1 MGKNKAVKYIEK
13 YNSLLVKYQEMIED
27 MFDKEDNDIHIDEDR
42 YKEIYDVALEYS
54 RHLRVK
60 IEALYNDFVDKRD
73 KIDVLEF
80 IELTEEEEKH
90 LEKVKEKF
98 YYSEYRGYIES
109 RLTKNK
115 KLVGLTKDLRN
126 NNKLH
131 KTYGAVAKCG
141 RKIKFEHSML
151 AVEAS
156 VETVFKKAIIPAFS
170 KGAKLAKSGYY
181 AGMDE
186 LGKKADIVYD
196 NFYKEMK
203 AKPTSTLLDY
213 YNNRDLNDNQIA
225 IIEEVLNERGAL

>member
-42 YKEIYDVALEYS
+42 YKEIYDVALEYY

-90 LEKVKEKF
+90 LEKVKEEF

-109 RLTKNK
+109 MLTENK

-131 KTYGAVAKCG
+131 KTYGAWANAG
-141 RKIKFEHSML
+141 E
-151 AVEAS
+151 
-156 VETVFKKAIIPAFS
+156 
-170 KGAKLAKSGYY
+170 KL
-181 AGMDE
+181 
-186 LGKKADIVYD
+186 
-196 NFYKEMK
+196 N
-203 AKPTSTLLDY
+203 
-213 YNNRDLNDNQIA
+213 LNIQC
-225 IIEEVLNERGAL
+225 

>member
-1 MGKNKAVKYIEK
+1 MGKNKAVKFKEEYLAKEEK
-13 YNSLLVKYQEMIED
+13 LQEMSKNILE
-27 MFDKEDNDIHIDEDR
+27 KENKDIHIDDKEYEDF
-42 YKEIYDVALEYS
+42 YKVLMEVIFCNECMIKYF
-54 RHLRVK
+54 
-60 IEALYNDFVDKRD
+60 YNDFVSKKE
-73 KIDVLEF
+73 KIDLEEF
-80 IELTEEEEKH
+80 RGKTQDEEQEIAKVREK
-90 LEKVKEKF
+90 
-98 YYSEYRGYIES
+98 YSEYRGYMES
-109 RLTKNK
+109 DIYRLNK
-115 KLVGLTKDLRN
+115 CIQKIRYLVDN
-126 NNKLH
+126 DKLH
-131 KTYGAVAKCG
+131 VNEKTIAKY
-141 RKIKFEHSML
+141 RKRIKLETVGQ